1 MVLGSRR
8 VVGVTACGL
17 VLAGWLLG
25 STLSPPVARMQE
37 RGGTRTAAAPL
48 PALTITRLDDL
59 ASAGP
64 RPGPPAPARNPF
76 AFGRGEPDRSTTPA
90 HAVDPQPVTDD
101 DADTAP
107 IASAAAAEWRL
118 LGLAV
123 SADGAV
129 TGVIGGAGDVHLVR
143 AGDRLPG
150 DVTVIEVVDSA
161 VRIQRAD
168 GTVIELRLP

>member
-8 VVGVTACGL
+8 VVGVMACGL

-37 RGGTRTAAAPL
+37 RGATRPAAVPL
-48 PALTITRLDDL
+48 SALTITRLDDL

-64 RPGPPAPARNPF
+64 RPAPPTPARNPF
-76 AFGRGEPDRSTTPA
+76 AFGRGVPDPSPTTEA
-90 HAVDPQPVTDD
+90 EAVDPPPVTGADD
-101 DADTAP
+101 P
-107 IASAAAAEWRL
+107 PVASAAAAEWRL
-118 LGLAV
+118 LGLALN
-123 SADGAV
+123 ADGVV
-129 TGVIGGAGDVHLVR
+129 TGVVSGAGDVHLVR

-150 DVTVIEVVDSA
+150 DVTVTEVVDNA
-161 VRIQRAD
+161 VRLQRAD